1 MMSCGCKCDFSVH
14 SLCQFAFF
22 CIKFYIQLKR
32 LWVNL
37 TKYAYFIALY
47 LKFFSNFYGI
57 LLMRAKNSLI
67 ENEQMHSGL
76 SSISQTTID
85 LNKKAFKHNEC
96 KMRMIQFKSTV
107 AYVYF

>member
-1 MMSCGCKCDFSVH
+1 
-14 SLCQFAFF
+14 
-22 CIKFYIQLKR
+22 
-32 LWVNL
+32 
-37 TKYAYFIALY
+37 
-47 LKFFSNFYGI
+47 
-57 LLMRAKNSLI
+57 MRAKNSLI